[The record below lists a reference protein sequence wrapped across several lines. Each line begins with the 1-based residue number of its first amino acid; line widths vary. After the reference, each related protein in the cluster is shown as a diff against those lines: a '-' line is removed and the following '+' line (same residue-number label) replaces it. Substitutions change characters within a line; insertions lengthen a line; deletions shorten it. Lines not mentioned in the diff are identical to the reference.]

1 MRDRLLPEVLV
12 EAIFA
17 DEPLARD
24 EADAVIAAAAK
35 DPAVLRL
42 VVEVLIAHFNKTA
55 RGLEDVVKALAKNP
69 KVRGSYR
76 TALATYRESRAR
88 GARMPAPAP
97 TAKKAAKKNPAHDVQ
112 TLAAA
117 DPRLPSEPLGELVA
131 VTVRKPCGMKVPYA
145 FAHPPLLAHNSSGL
159 LILGGRYHI
168 GPRGLVG

>member
-17 DEPLARD
+17 DEPLARE

-42 VVEVLIAHFNKTA
+42 VVDVLIHHFNKTA

-76 TALATYRESRAR
+76 SALASYRESRAR
-88 GARMPAPAP
+88 GARPGVRSALASKTPKP
-97 TAKKAAKKNPAHDVQ
+97 NPEGRQ
-112 TLAAA
+112 LEAA
-117 DPRLPSEPLGELVA
+117 DPRIPSESLGSLVA
-131 VTVRKPCGMKVPYA
+131 LTVRKPSGMEVRHT
-145 FAHPPLLAHNSSGL
+145 FRWPPMLAHNEGGL
-159 LILGGRYHI
+159 LILGGRYRI
-168 GPRGLVG
+168 GTHGLVG